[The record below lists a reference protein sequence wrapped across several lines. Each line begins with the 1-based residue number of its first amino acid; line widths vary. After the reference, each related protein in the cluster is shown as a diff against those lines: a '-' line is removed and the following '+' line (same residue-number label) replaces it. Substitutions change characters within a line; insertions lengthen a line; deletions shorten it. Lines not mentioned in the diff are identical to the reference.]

1 MRVPGSLAT
10 DVRSL
15 DALKTGAAKDPS
27 GAVKQAASQFEA
39 LFMQMVLKSMRD
51 AVPKSGMLEGTGADV
66 YASMLDTQFAQA
78 MSGRPGGLSDMIAK
92 QLMRGVKAAETDA
105 AAPGADAAGPKVDP
119 AGPKADA
126 AWLGSEPSAPRAGSR
141 SPVDA
146 LARALL
152 AQESPRGD
160 DDEPALYPTGAQ
172 MAAVAAARA
181 RAAVAAAD
189 PKRESPDAVAPGLR
203 PGSGGTGTVAAP
215 AAPAAP
221 EGSRGAVQSA
231 FVDRLW
237 NAAAAA
243 ERSTGVPAGFIVGQA
258 ALETGWGRQELRHA
272 DGRSANNLFGIKAG
286 PGWRGDTVE
295 STTTEYVDGRAMK
308 TVERFRAYGSHE
320 ESVADWARLM
330 ASNPRYAGVL
340 QAGGSIEA
348 FSRNLQKAGYA
359 TDPEYASKL
368 TRTITQ
374 ALTLRREST

>member
-78 MSGRPGGLSDMIAK
+78 MSGRPGGLSEMIAK
-92 QLMRGVKAAETDA
+92 QLMRGM
-105 AAPGADAAGPKVDP
+105 
-119 AGPKADA
+119 KADD
-126 AWLGSEPSAPRAGSR
+126 
-141 SPVDA
+141 PVGATAKPDA
-146 LARALL
+146 KVSVDGLSRALL
-152 AQESPRGD
+152 AQDAPRGE
-160 DDEPALYPTGAQ
+160 DDEPSMFPSGAQ
-172 MAAVAAARA
+172 MAAAAAARA
-181 RAAVAAAD
+181 RAAVAAAAAE
-189 PKRESPDAVAPGLR
+189 PRRVLPEAPLATER
-203 PGSGGTGTVAAP
+203 PGSGGTGGLAGTPAPVAD
-215 AAPAAP
+215 
-221 EGSRGAVQSA
+221 GRRGAAQSA
-231 FVDRLW
+231 FVDRMW
-237 NAAAAA
+237 SAAAAA

-258 ALETGWGRQELRHA
+258 ALETGWGRAEIRHA
-272 DGRSANNLFGIKAG
+272 DGRSAHNLFGIKAG
-286 PGWRGDTVE
+286 PGWRGETVE
-295 STTTEYVDGRAMK
+295 ATTTEFVDGRAVK
-308 TVERFRAYGSHE
+308 TVERFRAYDSHE
-320 ESVADWARLM
+320 ASFADWAKLM

-340 QAGGSIEA
+340 QAGGSIES

-359 TDPEYASKL
+359 TDPDYASKL

>member
-1 MRVPGSLAT
+1 MQVPGSLAT

-78 MSGRPGGLSDMIAK
+78 MSGRPGGLSEMIAR
-92 QLMRGVKAAETDA
+92 QLMRGMNTEDPVGGGAARSDAKAS
-105 AAPGADAAGPKVDP
+105 VD
-119 AGPKADA
+119 G
-126 AWLGSEPSAPRAGSR
+126 
-141 SPVDA
+141 

-152 AQESPRGD
+152 ASDTPRGE
-160 DDEPALYPTGAQ
+160 DDEPSLFPSGAQ
-172 MAAVAAARA
+172 MAAAAAARA
-181 RAAVAAAD
+181 RTAAATAAAE
-189 PKRESPDAVAPGLR
+189 PWRIVPQPPAAAER
-203 PGSGGTGTVAAP
+203 PGTGGSSGAP
-215 AAPAAP
+215 APALD
-221 EGSRGAVQSA
+221 GRRGAAQSA
-231 FVDRLW
+231 FVERMWD
-237 NAAAAA
+237 AAVAA

-258 ALETGWGRQELRHA
+258 ALETGWGRAEIRHA
-272 DGRSANNLFGIKAG
+272 DGRSAHNLFGIKAG
-286 PGWRGDTVE
+286 PGWRGETVE
-295 STTTEYVDGRAMK
+295 ATTTEFVDGRAVK
-308 TVERFRAYGSHE
+308 TVERFRAYDSHE
-320 ESVADWARLM
+320 ASFADWARLM

-340 QAGGSIEA
+340 QAGGSIES

-359 TDPEYASKL
+359 TDPDYASKL